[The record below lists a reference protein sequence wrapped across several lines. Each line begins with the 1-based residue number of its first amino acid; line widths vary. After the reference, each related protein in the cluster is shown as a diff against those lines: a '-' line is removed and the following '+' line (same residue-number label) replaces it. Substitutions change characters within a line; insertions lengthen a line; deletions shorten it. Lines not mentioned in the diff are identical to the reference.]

1 MKVIFI
7 DRDGDEH
14 EVNAKIGDS
23 LLEVAKEYDIDLEG
37 MYMYM
42 FACTYIY
49 TCIHCSAVLVNYSRT
64 SVKGHSEIRT
74 PLY

>member
-37 MYMYM
+37 MYIVYVYVWLYLNIYM
-42 FACTYIY
+42 HT
-49 TCIHCSAVLVNYSRT
+49 L
-64 SVKGHSEIRT
+64 
-74 PLY
+74 